1 VLETVLPPDFGK
13 EHYMKDF
20 QNNYPSPPTNPST
33 FPDDGGLVD
42 GWGRRI
48 TYLRLAI
55 TDRCNLRCRYCRP
68 EKGVSFIPHKEILR
82 FEELERLVAIF
93 RSLGINKVR
102 VTGGEP
108 FSRRGCLPFLTR
120 LRKIEGVQHLHIT
133 TNGVKTSQYLDELA
147 ALGLGSINVS
157 LDTLD
162 HKRFWKITRRN
173 FLEAVLQ
180 TVHGALARN
189 IPLKINSVV
198 LEDTSDDEIIQLAG
212 LARDFPITL
221 RFIERMPFS
230 GTVRSEKLE
239 NGNLPQRLK
248 RIFPAIEKCTT
259 ALPTTAHLFAL
270 PGYKG
275 NLGIIQGYSRLFCKT
290 CNKVRITPTGMLKTC
305 LYDNGA
311 LDLKM
316 LLRTGGGAYEIRK
329 AIVDCVQNRFIN
341 GHEAERFSSRT
352 KEPSMAMIG
361 G

>member
-1 VLETVLPPDFGK
+1 
-13 EHYMKDF
+13 MKDF
-20 QNNYPSPPTNPST
+20 QDHHPSPPFKYPQTSPKC
-33 FPDDGGLVD
+33 GALID

-48 TYLRLAI
+48 SYLRLSI

-68 EKGVSFIPHKEILR
+68 EKGVPFIPHKEILR
-82 FEELERLVAIF
+82 FEELERLVTIF
-93 RSLGINKVR
+93 CALGISKVR

-120 LRKIEGVQHLHIT
+120 LRQIEGMQHLHIT
-133 TNGVKTSQYLDELA
+133 TNGVKTSRHLNELSA
-147 ALGLGSINVS
+147 MGIDGINVS
-157 LDTLD
+157 LDSLD
-162 HKRFWKITRRN
+162 QKRFWKITRRDY
-173 FLEAVLQ
+173 LEAVLQ
-180 TVHGALARN
+180 TVHGALARG

-198 LEDTSDDEIIQLAG
+198 LENTSDDEIIQLAE

-239 NGNLPQRLK
+239 NGNLFLRLK
-248 RIFPAIEKCTT
+248 RIFPAIEECNT
-259 ALPTTAHLFAL
+259 ALPTTARIFAL

-275 NLGIIQGYSRLFCKT
+275 TLGLIQGYSRKFCKT
-290 CNKVRITPTGMLKTC
+290 CNKVRITPTGILKTC

-316 LLRTGGGAYEIRK
+316 LLRTGAGNYEISE
-329 AIVDCVQNRFIN
+329 AVIACVQNRFKN
-341 GHEAERFSSRT
+341 GHEAERFSSRET
-352 KEPSMAMIG
+352 EPSMAMIG